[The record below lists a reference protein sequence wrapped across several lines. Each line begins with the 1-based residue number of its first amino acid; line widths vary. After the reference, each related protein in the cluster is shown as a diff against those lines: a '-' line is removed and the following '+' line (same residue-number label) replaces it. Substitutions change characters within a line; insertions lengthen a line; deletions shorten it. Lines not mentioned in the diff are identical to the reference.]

1 MLCNIDTEIECG
13 CMLRWK
19 NGRGNP
25 SACGTFNCT
34 NADWFFN
41 KSNLK
46 KGKHK
51 FMLDFINFH

>member
-46 KGKHK
+46 KGKV
-51 FMLDFINFH
+51 MLFH